1 MSLLE
6 RDLQQQRIQVQSA
19 SIRFDEDEDE
29 ATEREEEEE
38 EEAFASQEAFSDS
51 DVKHVMSK
59 IASLEEDRLKLLHTI
74 DQLQTDNQQVR
85 PVVPA
90 PHLQPPLCTWRL
102 KVKWPEYFVI

>member
-1 MSLLE
+1 MNAIYNNS
-6 RDLQQQRIQVQSA
+6 VSKC
-19 SIRFDEDEDE
+19 SRFDEDEDE
-29 ATEREEEEE
+29 DEATGREEEEE

-90 PHLQPPLCTWRL
+90 PRLQPPLCTWRL
-102 KVKWPEYFVI
+102 KVKWPCKPNTL